1 MATSEPVPGVRG
13 ARRERRLEESRA
25 RERVGQ
31 GRRRERPPHRSILL
45 HAGLITATAIALAPV
60 AWVFLTSLKPRSATL
75 SDRLEL
81 FHDPSLGAYRE
92 VLTGNDGLFLRW
104 FANSTVIALLTTALG
119 VFLAATGGYAFS
131 RFRFPGYRPMLR
143 SFLVTQM
150 FPGIILIVP
159 LFNILTNLRLV
170 NTHIGLVIVYCTLAV
185 PFCTM
190 MLKSY
195 FDTIPIELEEAAR
208 VDGLSPFGSFWRI
221 ALPLSVPG
229 IAVTAFYSFLTA
241 WNEFMLANIL
251 MTGDANKTLPV
262 GISGYVDQF
271 RQNWDLLTASAVLIT
286 VPALAFFYWAQRYLV
301 TGLTAG
307 GTKY

>member
-1 MATSEPVPGVRG
+1 MATTESVQGVG
-13 ARRERRLEESRA
+13 GVARRRGRDRA
-25 RERVGQ
+25 RVAPRPT
-31 GRRRERPPHRSILL
+31 RRRSARQSILL
-45 HAGLITATAIALAPV
+45 HGALIAATAISLLPV
-60 AWVFLTSLKPRSATL
+60 VWVFLTSLKPRSATL

-81 FHDPSLGAYRE
+81 FHDPTLAAYRE
-92 VLTGNDGLFLRW
+92 VLTGGDGLFLRW
-104 FANSTVIALLTTALG
+104 FVNSTVIALLTTVVG
-119 VFLAATGGYAFS
+119 VFLAASGGYAFS

-170 NTHIGLVIVYCTLAV
+170 NTHLGLVVVYCTLAV

-208 VDGLSPFGSFWRI
+208 VDGLTPFGSFWRI
-221 ALPLSVPG
+221 AIPLSVPG
-229 IAVTAFYSFLTA
+229 IAVTAFYCFLTA
-241 WNEFMLANIL
+241 WNEFLLANIL

-271 RQNWDLLTASAVLIT
+271 RQNWDLLTAAAVLIT
-286 VPALAFFYWAQRYLV
+286 IPALGFFYWAQRYLV

>member
-1 MATSEPVPGVRG
+1 MATSETVQGVR
-13 ARRERRLEESRA
+13 ATRREV
-25 RERVGQ
+25 ERVRAAP
-31 GRRRERPPHRSILL
+31 GRKRARPPHRSILL
-45 HAGLITATAIALAPV
+45 HAGLLTATAISLLPV
-60 AWVFLTSLKPRSATL
+60 AWVVLTSLKPRSATL

-81 FHDPSLGAYRE
+81 FHDPTLAAYRE

-104 FANSTVIALLTTALG
+104 FVNSTVIALLTTVVG
-119 VFLAATGGYAFS
+119 VFLAATGGYALS
-131 RFRFPGYRPMLR
+131 RYRFPGYRPMVR
-143 SFLVTQM
+143 SFLVAQM

-170 NTHIGLVIVYCTLAV
+170 NTHIGLVVVYCTLAV

-208 VDGLSPFGSFWRI
+208 VDGLSPFGSFWKI
-221 ALPLSVPG
+221 VLPLSVPG

-241 WNEFMLANIL
+241 WNEFLLANIL
-251 MTGDANKTLPV
+251 MTGDTNKTLPV

-271 RQNWDLLTASAVLIT
+271 RQNWDLLTAAAVLIT
-286 VPALAFFYWAQRYLV
+286 IPALAFFYWAQRYLV

>member
-1 MATSEPVPGVRG
+1 MTG
-13 ARRERRLEESRA
+13 AR
-25 RERVGQ
+25 
-31 GRRRERPPHRSILL
+31 GRKRPPHRSVLL
-45 HAGLITATAIALAPV
+45 HGALLAASAIAVLPV
-60 AWVFLTSLKPRSATL
+60 LWVLLTSLKPRSATL
-75 SDRLEL
+75 SDHLEL
-81 FHDPSLGAYRE
+81 FHNPSLAAYRE

-104 FANSTVIALLTTALG
+104 FLNSTVIALLTTVIG

-131 RFRFPGYRPMLR
+131 RYRFPGYRPMLGG
-143 SFLVTQM
+143 FLVTQM

-170 NTHIGLVIVYCTLAV
+170 NTHIGLVVVYCTIAV

-190 MLKSY
+190 MLKGY

-221 ALPLSVPG
+221 VIPLSVPG

-241 WNEFMLANIL
+241 WNEFLLANIL

-262 GISGYVDQF
+262 GINGYVDQF
-271 RQNWDLLTASAVLIT
+271 RQDWDLLTAAAVLIMI
-286 VPALAFFYWAQRYLV
+286 PALGFFYWAQRYLV

>member
-1 MATSEPVPGVRG
+1 MATTGSIQGVRG
-13 ARRERRLEESRA
+13 AAPERALERAAPRRKRA
-25 RERVGQ
+25 
-31 GRRRERPPHRSILL
+31 RPPHRSVLL
-45 HAGLITATAIALAPV
+45 HAALITATAIALLPV
-60 AWVFLTSLKPRSATL
+60 VWVFLTSLKPRSATL
-75 SDRLEL
+75 SERLEL
-81 FHDPSLGAYRE
+81 FHDPTLAAYRE

-104 FANSTVIALLTTALG
+104 FVNSTVIALLTTVVG

-131 RFRFPGYRPMLR
+131 RYRFPGYRPMLR

-159 LFNILTNLRLV
+159 LFNILSNLRLV
-170 NTHIGLVIVYCTLAV
+170 NTYLGLVVVYCTLAV

-221 ALPLSVPG
+221 AIPLSVPG

-241 WNEFMLANIL
+241 WNEFLLANIL

-271 RQNWDLLTASAVLIT
+271 RQNWDLLTAAAVLIT
-286 VPALAFFYWAQRYLV
+286 IPALAFFYWAQRYLV